1 MTTRP
6 PARPPASPPA
16 PSPAR
21 GKKNAGSLKARRSAA
36 RLAAVQTLY
45 QVEIGGMTAEGAL
58 NDFTRHRLADD
69 DGIDYV
75 TAEVDLLA
83 AIVRGAS
90 VRLAEIDRIVAATL
104 DARTNLERMETLL
117 RAILRAGSWELL
129 AQPETHSRIII
140 NDYVNVTHAF
150 FAGREPG
157 MINGVLDHVARVL
170 RPDEVA
176 RPDPDRIP
184 PPVM

>member
-1 MTTRP
+1 MTP
-6 PARPPASPPA
+6 LPPA
-16 PSPAR
+16 PPPAR
-21 GKKNAGSLKARRSAA
+21 GKRSAGSLKARRSAA

-45 QVEIGGMTAEGAL
+45 QSEIGGVTAEAAL
-58 NDFTRHRLADD
+58 TDFTRHRLSED
-69 DGIDYV
+69 DGVDYV
-75 TAEVDLLA
+75 TAEPELQA

-90 VRLAEIDRIVAATL
+90 VRMAEIDRIVAAAL
-104 DARTNLERMETLL
+104 DPRTQLERMETLL
-117 RAILRAGSWELL
+117 RAILRAGAWELL

-170 RPDEVA
+170 RPEEVA

-184 PPVM
+184 PPAL